1 MDAFVASGT
10 PDAMAR
16 AGGANV
22 LSRRYQDIVQDM
34 VDMYAWGQVDSGSAA
49 GGWRYSWNYAADK
62 SASQW
67 AAIGM
72 IAAER

>member
-10 PDAMAR
+10 PDAIAR

-22 LSRRYQDIVQDM
+22 LGRRYQDIVQDM
-34 VDMYAWGQVDSGSAA
+34 LDMFAWGQVDSGFSAD
-49 GGWRYSWNYAADK
+49 GWRYSWNYDADN

-72 IAAER
+72 IAAVR